1 MTSASRVPFRD
12 SRGVDPR
19 EPVSVAAR
27 ITVLGNVRIT
37 IRVYLFLLMAA
48 VSMSASAQPYALGDV
63 TIEHPWAR
71 ELPPVAPNGAA
82 YLQVRNGGGEAAR
95 IVSAH
100 SPIAGRVEIHA
111 HEMDAG
117 VMKMHHL
124 HSVEVPARGAV
135 SFEPGGLH
143 LMLIGL
149 KEPLVAGKGFPL
161 TLVFQRAGEI
171 EVTVAITA
179 GGAPDRSGHGN
190 HERARTQ

>member
-1 MTSASRVPFRD
+1 MI
-12 SRGVDPR
+12 PR
-19 EPVSVAAR
+19 M
-27 ITVLGNVRIT
+27 
-37 IRVYLFLLMAA
+37 FLLIPIVALSTS
-48 VSMSASAQPYALGDV
+48 VSAQPYTLGAIS
-63 TIEHPWAR
+63 IERPWSR

-82 YLQVRNGGGEAAR
+82 YLRIENDGERAAR

-117 VMKMHHL
+117 VMKMRHL
-124 HSVEVPARGAV
+124 RSIEVPAQGAV

-161 TLVFQRAGEI
+161 TLVFQEAGEI
-171 EVTVAITA
+171 EVTVEITT

-190 HERARTQ
+190 HEHGRTQ